1 MLAAWRRHTSTTGS
15 PRHGPHCAAAHG
27 PGRPRARDRA
37 VAGDGHFVVEN
48 YIPALQQLP
57 LGEIRHLFTAT
68 PTHVG
73 FEEYDIARQVAV
85 SHHYWVIDGE
95 LRTFSSPHRY
105 VWPSE
110 LDLMACLA
118 GLELRERWSDWH
130 REAFTSESLNHVSV
144 WTTAP
149 ARHT

>member
-1 MLAAWRRHTSTTGS
+1 MAETHFDDWI
-15 PRHGPHCAAAHG
+15 AAA
-27 PGRPRARDRA
+27 RAALRCRSRAGASACTGGA

-48 YIPALQQLP
+48 YIPALQQLA